1 MSDNK
6 FIKHLRGTPTAGS
19 VLEIKNQN
27 TTTSFGKMPQGTSNP
42 NDVFS
47 DHRGNAT
54 AVLKGTQN
62 WKLNG
67 SSLVL
72 ASTVDGNGDDYTD
85 EFGVAGSGLWLD
97 ATYTFPSTGDPA
109 HPVAAIFN
117 ANAKWV
123 LKLCGHGLL
132 SDNKTIGFS
141 FVVKLGSVNIITKNF
156 EVPEQAFQFCQEFV
170 IDYDD
175 GFQSL
180 IKASG
185 GSTLTIQLLCNDATA
200 SATIYNGM
208 SVLTCLQRI
217 IDAKDVSASFANV
230 EEVMHDGL
238 LPNDYFSNGAIIDQ
252 VQDGE
257 GGVPIFIRDGD
268 TMNLGRWDQPIPD
281 QTGNAGKFLKT
292 DGDNLVW
299 DTVFQKTD
307 EVTINLNA
315 NNELEAIG
323 VINKNNAV
331 TATNPVYDWV
341 GTMAEYTAQDV
352 ANQHPDWVCFITDDA
367 YDPQSTYAY
376 DQAIAATVWTINHN
390 LNKHPSIT
398 VVDSAG
404 TTVDFKATYI
414 NSNTCQ
420 LEFNAPF
427 KGTAYLN

>member
-1 MSDNK
+1 MSENK
-6 FIKHLRGTPTAGS
+6 FIKHLRGTPTTGS

-62 WKLNG
+62 WKIDG

-72 ASTVDGNGDDYTD
+72 SSNIDGNGEDYIS
-85 EFGVAGSGLWLD
+85 EFGVAGNGLWLN
-97 ATYTFPSTGDPA
+97 ATYTFPSTGDPN

-117 ANAKWV
+117 AGTKWV

-132 SDNKTIGFS
+132 SDNKTIGFTLI
-141 FVVKLGSVNIITKNF
+141 VKLGTASIMTKNF
-156 EVPEQAFQFCQEFV
+156 EVPEQAFQFSQEFV
-170 IDYDD
+170 IEYDE
-175 GFQSL
+175 SL
-180 IKASG
+180 QTIIKASG
-185 GSTLTIQLLCNDATA
+185 GSTLNVQLLCNDATA
-200 SATIYNGM
+200 SATIYSGM
-208 SVLTCLQRI
+208 SVLTCLQRGV
-217 IDAKDVSASFANV
+217 DASVVSASFANV
-230 EEVMHDGL
+230 EEIMHDGL

-299 DTVFQKTD
+299 DTVFQDTD
-307 EVTINLNA
+307 DITIDLNE
-315 NNELEAIG
+315 NNELQAIG
-323 VINKNNAV
+323 VINKN
-331 TATNPVYDWV
+331 TAPAASNPVYDWV

-367 YDPQSTYAY
+367 YDPQSTYVY
-376 DQAIAATVWTINHN
+376 DQAIAATVWTVNHN